1 MDDSE
6 DMKKLQ
12 TREVKEQDL
21 FPETDIT
28 GKNAEAVQR
37 FIDEGLPRVIS
48 PDHSTYHKMVE
59 MYMSNQTYS
68 QIASATRSPKAMVMF
83 LSKKYNWFAHK
94 QAYLMELE
102 EGMKRRVIED
112 LLVSQDFRLQL
123 VQMWH
128 KKLGKKLSKYFSTN
142 NEEHLDLDLKEL
154 DRYLKVVDS
163 LKESIQPP
171 KSSGQGSPTVG
182 LNLGDGVTI
191 TKKGDNEVE
200 ITPKQKAIGDIL
212 QEYADMKRQ
221 EEENAK
227 KGN

>member
-1 MDDSE
+1 
-6 DMKKLQ
+6 
-12 TREVKEQDL
+12 
-21 FPETDIT
+21 
-28 GKNAEAVQR
+28 
-37 FIDEGLPRVIS
+37 
-48 PDHSTYHKMVE
+48 
-59 MYMSNQTYS
+59 
-68 QIASATRSPKAMVMF
+68 
-83 LSKKYNWFAHK
+83 
-94 QAYLMELE
+94 MELE